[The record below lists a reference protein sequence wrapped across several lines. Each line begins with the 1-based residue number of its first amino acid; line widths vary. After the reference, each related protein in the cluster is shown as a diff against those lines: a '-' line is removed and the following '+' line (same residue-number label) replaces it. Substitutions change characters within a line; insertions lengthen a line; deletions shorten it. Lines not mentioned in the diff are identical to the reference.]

1 MATIK
6 VRKMENSSQFGIFID
21 GELVEGGFFSKDAA
35 LEVASEYANTPSI
48 L

>member
-6 VRKMENSSQFGIFID
+6 VRKMENSSQFGIYLD

-35 LEVASEYANTPSI
+35 LDAAAEYSDTPSI